1 MNLLPLTFLFP
12 LVGFLLLSFSRGKWS
27 ENLSALV
34 GVGSVGLAALSAF
47 WAIWSFHSA
56 PPEGGAYTLVLWQWM
71 NVDGFAPNFALYLD
85 GLSVTMLGVVTGVG
99 FLIHLF
105 ASWYMRGEAG
115 YSRFF
120 AYTNLFIASMLF
132 LVLGDN
138 LLFLYFGWEGVGLCS
153 YLLIGFYYSHVPNGN
168 AALKAFIVT
177 RVGDVFMAFGLF
189 ILFQQ
194 LGTLNIQELL
204 VLAPQHFAQ
213 GDMWVSLA
221 ALALLGGAVGKSAQ
235 LPLQTWLADAMAGPT
250 PVSALIHAATMVTAG
265 VYLIARCH
273 GIFTLAPNV
282 LELVGVVGAVTLVLA
297 GFAALVQTDIK
308 RILAYSTMSQ
318 IGYMFLALGVGAW
331 DAAIF
336 HLMTH
341 AFFKALLFLGAGSVI
356 IGMHHDQDIR
366 NMGGLRKYMPI
377 TWITFLLGTL
387 ALVGTPF
394 FSGFYSK
401 EHIIEAAGAAN
412 VWGASFA
419 YYATLI
425 GVFITSLYSFRVY
438 FLVFH
443 GKERFPAH
451 DDHGHGHDAHG
462 HDDHHHGGK
471 PHESPWVVTL
481 PLVLLAIPSVVIGAW
496 VVDPMLF
503 GKFFNGVITV
513 LPQHPAMHELHEE
526 WHGWVAFGLH
536 AFQTLPFWLVV
547 AGAVIAWYCYLINPK
562 VPARIQASLSGLNKV
577 LENKYYVDWVN
588 EQIIA
593 RGARCLGYGLW
604 QTGDRGL
611 IDGLLVNGSARV
623 VGWVAAVSRH
633 LQSGYIYHYAFAMI
647 IGIMALVTFFV
658 LIPQ

>member
-12 LVGFLLLSFSRGKWS
+12 LVGFLLLSFSRGRWS

-34 GVGSVGLAALSAF
+34 GVGSVGLSALSAA
-47 WAIWSFHSA
+47 WAIFSFHSN
-56 PPEGGAYTLVLWQWM
+56 PPEGGAYSLVLWQWM
-71 NVDGFAPNFALYLD
+71 AAGDFSTNFTLYLD

-153 YLLIGFYYSHVPNGN
+153 YLLIGFYYSNRNNGN

-194 LGTLNIQELL
+194 FGTLNIQELL
-204 VLAPQHFAQ
+204 VLAPQKFPE
-213 GDMWVSLA
+213 GNLWLTLA
-221 ALALLGGAVGKSAQ
+221 TLALLGGAVGKSAQ

-273 GIFTLAPNV
+273 GLFTLAPDI
-282 LELVGVVGAVTLVLA
+282 LELVGIVGAVTLVLA

-341 AFFKALLFLGAGSVI
+341 AFFKALLFLASGAVI
-356 IGMHHDQDIR
+356 VACHHEQNIFK
-366 NMGGLRKYMPI
+366 MGGLWKKLPLAYASFVVGGAALAALP
-377 TWITFLLGTL
+377 FLT
-387 ALVGTPF
+387 A
-394 FSGFYSK
+394 GFYSK
-401 EHIIEAAGAAN
+401 DEILWEAFASGHRELLIAGLVGAFLTSIYTFRLIFVAFHGEPKTEAHAGHGISHWLPLSVLIVLSTFVGALITPPLAGVLPESVGHAGGEAKHSLELASGAIAIAGILLAGLLFLGQRRFVSALAKSAPGRFFGTWWYHAWGFDWLYDKLFVKPYLLLCQLLGRDPIDRTLGVVPFSVRGGHNLLSLTENGRLRWYAASLVGGAAILL
-412 VWGASFA
+412 GA
-419 YYATLI
+419 L
-425 GVFITSLYSFRVY
+425 
-438 FLVFH
+438 
-443 GKERFPAH
+443 
-451 DDHGHGHDAHG
+451 
-462 HDDHHHGGK
+462 
-471 PHESPWVVTL
+471 
-481 PLVLLAIPSVVIGAW
+481 LLA
-496 VVDPMLF
+496 
-503 GKFFNGVITV
+503 
-513 LPQHPAMHELHEE
+513 
-526 WHGWVAFGLH
+526 
-536 AFQTLPFWLVV
+536 
-547 AGAVIAWYCYLINPK
+547 
-562 VPARIQASLSGLNKV
+562 
-577 LENKYYVDWVN
+577 
-588 EQIIA
+588 
-593 RGARCLGYGLW
+593 
-604 QTGDRGL
+604 
-611 IDGLLVNGSARV
+611 
-623 VGWVAAVSRH
+623 
-633 LQSGYIYHYAFAMI
+633 
-647 IGIMALVTFFV
+647 
-658 LIPQ
+658 